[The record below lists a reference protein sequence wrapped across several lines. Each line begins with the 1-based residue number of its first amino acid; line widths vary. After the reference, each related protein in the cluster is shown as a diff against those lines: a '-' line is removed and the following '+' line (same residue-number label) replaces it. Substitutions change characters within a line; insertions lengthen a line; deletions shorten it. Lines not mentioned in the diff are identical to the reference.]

1 MAAHLEHLNPAT
13 LLVDVNIRADLGLDQ
28 AFLQSIDELGV
39 LTPVVAVRSGDGIR
53 VRAGHRRTVAAVEVG
68 LDTIPVLIVDDD
80 GDQER
85 IIEQIAENTQRA
97 ALAPADLIGAVEQ
110 LALLGVPAE
119 RIARRTALA
128 SEHVAT
134 ALAAASKPAV
144 LDAVTTTPGLTLEHA
159 GWLAELDQ
167 DEDQRDWLAENF
179 TGDPGRDRHLVEQ
192 ARAAATLARAMA
204 DAAQQLTA
212 AGHTR
217 HHGSVYEDPAAEY
230 LTNLTDQA
238 RHPLTPEN
246 HQSCPGH
253 AYTLH
258 DYRAGSS
265 PFPIETPAGT
275 VYARWL
281 CTDWRSHGHLDR
293 YASSPSTPTVDDI
306 AARTEQRRTVIALN
320 RAGDAALKV
329 RRGWLTDFTRRRT
342 PAKDHAGFMWEGAA
356 RRHLAAIQDEELGL
370 GKVEQILG
378 LPGRHTGQAFDT
390 WITRQPQTLLGHLS
404 VCARL
409 WSYELRLDKSVWR
422 AGDQAAFYL
431 TALEG
436 WGYTLSD
443 VEQVT
448 VGRITE
454 AQAAERVGAGT

>member
-1 MAAHLEHLNPAT
+1 MAAHLETLDPST
-13 LLVDVNIRADLGLDQ
+13 LLVDVNIRADLGLDP

-68 LDTIPVLIVDDD
+68 LNSIPVLIVDDD

-85 IIEQIAENTQRA
+85 IVEQIAENTQRA
-97 ALAPADLIGAVEQ
+97 ALAPADLIKAVEQ
-110 LALLGVPAE
+110 LALLGVPAH
-119 RIARRTALA
+119 RIARRTALPM
-128 SEHVAT
+128 ERVNG
-134 ALAAASKPAV
+134 ALAASCSPEV
-144 LDAVTTTPGLTLEHA
+144 LDALTARPGLTLEHA
-159 GWLAELDQ
+159 EWLAELDQ

-179 TGDPGRDRHLVEQ
+179 TGDLGRDRHLAEQ
-192 ARAAATLARAMA
+192 ARAQAVLAHAIA
-204 DAAQQLTA
+204 DAERQLTA

-217 HHGSVYEDPAAEY
+217 HHGSVYDDPAAEY
-230 LTNLTDQA
+230 LTDLTDQA
-238 RHPLTPEN
+238 RHTLTPEN

-253 AYTLH
+253 AYTLQ
-258 DYRAGSS
+258 DYRYSS
-265 PFPIETPAGT
+265 SSVPIETPGGT

-281 CTDWRSHGHLDR
+281 CTDWKTHEHLDR
-293 YASSPSTPTVDDI
+293 YASGPSTPTVDEI
-306 AARTEQRRTVIALN
+306 ATRTEQRRTVITLN

-329 RRGWLTDFTRRRT
+329 RRAWLTDFTRRRT
-342 PAKDHAGFMWEGAA
+342 PAKDHATFMWEGSA
-356 RRHLAAIQDEELGL
+356 RRHIAAIQDEELGL

-390 WITRQPQTLLGHLS
+390 WITRQPQTLLGHLA

-422 AGDQAAFYL
+422 AGDQAAYYL
-431 TALEG
+431 TAIES

>member
-1 MAAHLEHLNPAT
+1 MAAHLEYLNPAT
-13 LLVDVNIRADLGLDQ
+13 LLVDVNIRADLGLDP
-28 AFLQSIDELGV
+28 AFLQSVDELGV
-39 LTPVVAVRSGDGIR
+39 LTPVVAVRAGDGIR

-68 LDTIPVLIVDDD
+68 LDSIPVLIVDDD
-80 GDQER
+80 SDQDR
-85 IIEQIAENTQRA
+85 IIDQIAENTQRA
-97 ALAPADLIGAVEQ
+97 PLAPADLIGAVEQ
-110 LALLGVPAE
+110 LALLGVPAD
-119 RIARRTALA
+119 RIARRTALTR
-128 SEHVAT
+128 EHVAT
-134 ALAAASKPAV
+134 ALAAAGKPGV
-144 LDAVTTTPGLTLEHA
+144 LDTVTAAPGLTLEHA
-159 GWLAELDQ
+159 GWLAELDD
-167 DEDQRDWLAENF
+167 DEDQRDWLAASF
-179 TGDPGRDRHLVEQ
+179 TGDLGRDRHLMEQ
-192 ARAAATLARAMA
+192 ARAQAVLSAAMA
-204 DAAQQLTA
+204 AAEQQLAA

-217 HHGSVYEDPAAEY
+217 HHGKVYDDPAAEY
-230 LTNLTDQA
+230 LPDLTDQA
-238 RHPLTPEN
+238 RHTLTPDN

-258 DYRAGSS
+258 DYRFASS
-265 PFPIETPAGT
+265 SAPIETPGGT

-293 YASSPSTPTVDDI
+293 YASSPSPDAADI

-342 PAKDHAGFMWEGAA
+342 PAKDHDRFMWEGSA
-356 RRHLAAIQDEELGL
+356 RRHLASIQDVELGL

-422 AGDQAAFYL
+422 AGWPAAYYL
-431 TALEG
+431 TAIEG

-443 VEQVT
+443 VEQVC
-448 VGRITE
+448 VGRLTE
-454 AQAAERVGAGT
+454 TQAVERVGAGS